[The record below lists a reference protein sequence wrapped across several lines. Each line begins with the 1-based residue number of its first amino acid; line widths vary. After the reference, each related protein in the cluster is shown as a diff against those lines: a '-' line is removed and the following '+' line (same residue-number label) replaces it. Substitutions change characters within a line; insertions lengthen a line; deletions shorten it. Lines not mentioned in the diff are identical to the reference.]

1 MLVLAVLGTV
11 ILGSL
16 LISVFVL
23 FPGHQ
28 HCMKA
33 AGSALRLY
41 AEEHGG
47 RFPSDTNGFGNAL
60 LRLVK
65 EAVGNVRYV
74 TGPGDDGKVFMDAL
88 KTGMPIPEAR
98 CSRVYVQGL
107 SEQSSQGIAILFDKK
122 PTRGGD
128 HFRRPWGPLVR
139 EVCLLDGSMEI
150 IPEDKWREF
159 SSKQVELLVREGFG
173 REAAKHYYEIE

>member
-1 MLVLAVLGTV
+1 MLVMVVFGALMPLLAIIALR
-11 ILGSL
+11 I
-16 LISVFVL
+16 L

-33 AGSALRLY
+33 AGSVLRLY

-47 RFPSDTNGFGNAL
+47 RLPSDTNGFGNAL

-65 EAVGNVRYV
+65 EEVGNVRYV

-107 SEQSSQGIAILFDKK
+107 SEQSNQGIAMLFDKK

-139 EVCLLDGSMEI
+139 EVCLLDGSMESV
-150 IPEDKWREF
+150 PEDKWREF
-159 SSKQVELLVREGFG
+159 SSNQVELLVREGFE
-173 REAAKHYYEIE
+173 RTVARHYYEIE